1 LVRNPEKSGLVCP
14 RPCPAGLRREVGDGD
29 GVPGD
34 PRVSGRKAGAR
45 LLVEKGEGRAL
56 LGCSELGR
64 GKLRWA
70 AGGEGGKRGAEL
82 GLLAARE
89 RGEGKFGPSGQ
100 ERGRGFVLFLFF
112 YFPFFY
118 SKAIFKAVLK
128 ITLNYF

>member
-1 LVRNPEKSGLVCP
+1 MRVLVRNPEKSGLVCP

-70 AGGEGGKRGAEL
+70 AGGEGGKGEPSSACLQPE
-82 GLLAARE
+82 RE
-89 RGEGKFGPSGQ
+89 
-100 ERGRGFVLFLFF
+100 GRGSLGPRARKGGGVLFCFF
-112 YFPFFY
+112 FSIFLSFIPKPY
-118 SKAIFKAVLK
+118 SKLF
-128 ITLNYF
+128 